1 MFGIAG
7 VGRADYSAPMTTT
20 VEARYHDGK
29 LILPEPL
36 PLPDNARVRVVIE
49 AGDLATDADRAA
61 WLKLSEQI
69 PGCRL
74 G

>member
-36 PLPDNARVRVVIE
+36 PL
-49 AGDLATDADRAA
+49 
-61 WLKLSEQI
+61 QI
-69 PGCRL
+69 TL

>member
-1 MFGIAG
+1 
-7 VGRADYSAPMTTT
+7 MTTT

-49 AGDLATDADRAA
+49 TGDLASDADRAA
-61 WLKLSEQI
+61 WLKLSEQSLAAAWDN
-69 PGCRL
+69 PE
-74 G
+74 